1 MKNVMT
7 RAWEIARKAAAKFGG
22 RAREYMASALRQAWA
37 ETRGGY
43 KVTIELTV
51 NRRKGQTWVAR
62 ILGKHDVFRFDREFV
77 SAVYDKD
84 GESVWRLTA
93 SVYEICEV
101 GKRYFV
107 RVEADDYVRIKTDEV
122 LEEVA

>member
-1 MKNVMT
+1 MKNVMV

-22 RAREYMASALRQAWA
+22 RAREYMAGALRQAWA
-37 ETRGGY
+37 ETR

-62 ILGKHDVFRFDREFV
+62 ITGKHDVFRFEREFV
-77 SAVYDKD
+77 SAAYDKD
-84 GESVWRLTA
+84 GESVWRLA
-93 SVYEICEV
+93 AGVYEICEV

-107 RVEADDYVRIKTDEV
+107 RVEGGDYIRIRSDEV
-122 LEEVA
+122 MEEVA